1 MVTRRRPPGRLG
13 PPVPNKLPRRF
24 HKDRRLGGRTG
35 AEFETL
41 KIASQRSTGDGEVT
55 AAITASLVKQLRE
68 MTGAGMMDCK
78 KALIE
83 AAGDIEKAVDELRKR
98 GQALAAKRSGRTTG
112 EGLIFARVDG
122 AVGALVEL
130 NCETDF
136 VARNEEFRQFAD
148 NLAMHI
154 AASAPIAVSPE
165 DIDPAVLE
173 TEKDIYRNQALN
185 EGKKPEFVD
194 KIIEG
199 RVKKF
204 CAENCLLS
212 QVYIRDESR
221 KTTIEEL
228 LKELIGKIGENIN
241 VKRFARFSVGS

>member
-1 MVTRRRPPGRLG
+1 MEMIKELREA
-13 PPVPNKLPRRF
+13 
-24 HKDRRLGGRTG
+24 TG
-35 AEFETL
+35 VGILDCKEAL
-41 KIASQRSTGDGEVT
+41 KISDGDFDKAVEY
-55 AAITASLVKQLRE
+55 LRE
-68 MTGAGMMDCK
+68 KG
-78 KALIE
+78 I
-83 AAGDIEKAVDELRKR
+83 AA
-98 GQALAAKRSGRTTG
+98 AAKRAGRT
-112 EGLIFARVDG
+112 ASDG
-122 AVGALVEL
+122 VIAAYVHHGSRIAAMVEL

-154 AASAPIAVSPE
+154 AASAPIAVSPD

-221 KTTIEEL
+221 KVTIEEL